1 MLDDTTTLENTNAQG
16 ILEVTALTNGKR
28 KMDTLIK
35 DNLNKNNATVKSN
48 NILIDK
54 KPN

>member
-1 MLDDTTTLENTNAQG
+1 MLDDPTTLENINAQG

-28 KMDTLIK
+28 KMDPFIK

-54 KPN
+54 KT